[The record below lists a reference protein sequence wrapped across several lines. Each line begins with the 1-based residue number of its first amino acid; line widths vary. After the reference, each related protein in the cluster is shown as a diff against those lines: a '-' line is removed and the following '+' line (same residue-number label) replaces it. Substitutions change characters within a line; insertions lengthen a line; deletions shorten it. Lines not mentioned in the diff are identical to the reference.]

1 MSFGKVYEAL
11 VEDIDYGPIVDFI
24 VKELDP
30 NKSLL
35 DAGCGTGVF
44 LIPLLKLGFHASGID
59 LDSESLAIARDK
71 MRENALYAHL
81 YEHDLR
87 EPIRAKYDQIILL
100 NDVVNYF
107 KGAKRLFKNLK
118 NALNAKG
125 TLLFDVYKEEY
136 LSVMD
141 GYIETDTEPFYY
153 EWKVS
158 VHNASLKHSITTTET
173 YKVTQ
178 SIYPLKYYT
187 SILENLGMDVI
198 TLAGPDERKHYIK
211 ATLKK

>member
-11 VEDIDYGPIVDFI
+11 VEDIDYGPIVDFV

-107 KGAKRLFKNLK
+107 KGAKRLFKN
-118 NALNAKG
+118 
-125 TLLFDVYKEEY
+125 
-136 LSVMD
+136 
-141 GYIETDTEPFYY
+141 
-153 EWKVS
+153 
-158 VHNASLKHSITTTET
+158 
-173 YKVTQ
+173 
-178 SIYPLKYYT
+178 
-187 SILENLGMDVI
+187 
-198 TLAGPDERKHYIK
+198 
-211 ATLKK
+211 